1 MAKKQQSEVIK
12 ELQNNSDFVILNN
25 PLATPK
31 FVRKL
36 GKGKEVA
43 LTEVYTPK
51 LFYDIISRLTTEHL
65 EQIENGK
72 DVIKLT
78 ISIGNFLNSISTG
91 KSKSLYRHVID
102 CIDLLQTTQVKWKE
116 GEGEWEKES
125 GTAIIT
131 HYDYHPRQ
139 GKVDIVLY
147 KDFVK
152 QVLQVTKNEH
162 FSFLK
167 KHLHFLQ
174 NAQAIKLFPFF
185 LSWKNKGMVEMS
197 IEAFKQKCGYDT
209 EGYKKFNN
217 LRLKVLEPAL
227 AEINAKTD
235 LVISYKLLGDNLQG
249 IRQRVTSIQ
258 FFISEKEKVK
268 ELPVQLRAEKPTAPT
283 ILNKV
288 ETPVTPPEPP
298 APQET
303 NEYLE
308 EILRVFSIFEPT
320 SAAENIEIFISAFD
334 SFKEVLEGCLHC
346 EKQKNNGYK
355 IGNFRAFLKI
365 VIREK
370 QGTGILEQREK
381 EQFKKT
387 TILDNER
394 VERIRSISLAQQYDT
409 LLSEYRSAINLVI
422 KKTATEFEKENVLEI
437 LRVSNPLYSNLT
449 LEKCREK
456 QYISA
461 FISKFIE
468 TYFERFESSQNT
480 FQNRYNALIAN
491 VPDADKKFKGLFY

>member
-12 ELQNNSDFVILNN
+12 NLQNNSDFVILNN

-91 KSKSLYRHVID
+91 NSKSLYRHVID

-116 GEGEWEKES
+116 GEGEGEKES

-139 GKVDIVLY
+139 GKVDVFLY
-147 KDFVK
+147 KEFVK
-152 QVLQVTKNEH
+152 QVLQVTQNEH

-235 LVISYKLLGDNLQG
+235 LKIDYKLLGENLQG
-249 IRQRVTSIQ
+249 IRQRVTGIQ
-258 FFISEKEKVK
+258 FFISEKERLK
-268 ELPVQLRAEKPTAPT
+268 ELPVQLRAEKLPIPT
-283 ILNKV
+283 IFDNV
-288 ETPVTPPEPP
+288 ETPVTHPEPP

-303 NEYLE
+303 NEYFE
-308 EILRVFSIFEPT
+308 EILRVFLIFEPS
-320 SAAENIEIFISAFD
+320 SAAENVKGFLSAYNNQ
-334 SFKEVLEGCLHC
+334 KGVLEACLYA
-346 EKQKNNGYK
+346 EQERKKGYEIK
-355 IGNFRAFLKI
+355 NFRGYLVA
-365 VIREK
+365 
-370 QGTGILEQREK
+370 GIAKKLGAGVLEQREK

-387 TILDNER
+387 TVLDNER
-394 VERIRSISLAQQYDT
+394 IERIRSISLAQQYDT
-409 LLSEYRSAINLVI
+409 LLSEYRTAINLVI

-437 LRVSNPLYSNLT
+437 LRGSNPLYSDLN

-468 TYFERFESSQNT
+468 TYFERFENLQNT
-480 FQNRYNALIAN
+480 FQNRYDTLFTNI
-491 VPDADKKFKGLFY
+491 PDAYKKYKGLFY